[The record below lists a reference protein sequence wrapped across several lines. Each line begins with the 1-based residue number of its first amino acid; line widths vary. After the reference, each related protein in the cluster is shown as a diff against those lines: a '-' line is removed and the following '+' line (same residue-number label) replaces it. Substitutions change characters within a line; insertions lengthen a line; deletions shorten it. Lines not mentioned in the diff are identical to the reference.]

1 MQPLPP
7 LSLLTL
13 DLSNVEE
20 KPGRKKE
27 ATASLVKAIPPLFPR
42 FPSLMTSPSVARYV
56 RVRVELRFA
65 HHGWH
70 SLRFQINGKQLTFM
84 HRHAISA
91 VNWRKFFLPSFDL
104 LERTPKKINP
114 MGVRGREP
122 DCLEFLLN
130 KFALS
135 KAEIAFPWQTLL
147 LGQFCP
153 KLSPHAIFLIMTR
166 RVKLELMVPSRKAIS
181 NLSLECALCFQVTA
195 EFFLNIAGGHISHW
209 FGTGVALVP

>member
-1 MQPLPP
+1 M
-7 LSLLTL
+7 
-13 DLSNVEE
+13 
-20 KPGRKKE
+20 
-27 ATASLVKAIPPLFPR
+27 
-42 FPSLMTSPSVARYV
+42 
-56 RVRVELRFA
+56 RFA

-84 HRHAISA
+84 YRHAISA
-91 VNWRKFFLPSFDL
+91 VNWRMFFLSSLDL

-153 KLSPHAIFLIMTR
+153 KLSPHAIFLIM

-181 NLSLECALCFQVTA
+181 NLSLECALCFSSDCGIFPQYC
-195 EFFLNIAGGHISHW
+195 GWSHL
-209 FGTGVALVP
+209 ALVWHRRRAGSLTVLLPLLLLTPRSGLASVVFAPSGWHSALPDASSVSFTSHHREEYSPIRICLTNFL